1 MDFEL
6 LNKIIKDGEC
16 LDTCEI
22 GDDIYYKILYD
33 NTIYVIS
40 ENKTGVKIVQEGRKI
55 KNEFK
60 KRSVKSIT

>member
-40 ENKTGVKIVQEGRKI
+40 ENKTGVKIV
-55 KNEFK
+55 
-60 KRSVKSIT
+60 